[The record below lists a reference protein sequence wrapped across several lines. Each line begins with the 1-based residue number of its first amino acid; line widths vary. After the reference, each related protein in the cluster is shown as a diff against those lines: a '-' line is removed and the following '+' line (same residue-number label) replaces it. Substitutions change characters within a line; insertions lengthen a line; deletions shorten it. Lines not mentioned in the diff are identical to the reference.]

1 MQALV
6 YVPNAI
12 TQGDGKAN
20 LVPLGVASNAVHLM
34 MSAPNSTSPATSI
47 ALFDQGLIQV
57 LQAAVAGFQ
66 AKQSYTL
73 ALSEK
78 SDGTSPLEPLV
89 TFTTNPAGAAIVDTL
104 GPIRQ
109 VVSAEQADARRFLVI
124 VAGDKATSGNPIQI
138 QMPSK

>member
-1 MQALV
+1 
-6 YVPNAI
+6 
-12 TQGDGKAN
+12 
-20 LVPLGVASNAVHLM
+20 M

-57 LQAAVAGFQ
+57 LQAAVTGLQ